1 MSTTT
6 DEILEKLKTISL
18 FEAKELVAQIEE
30 TFGVDAST
38 PVGGIGVASVEGGG
52 AGNEAVEEKTTFD
65 VILESISSDKRVAAL
80 KAIRNLTSLGLKE
93 AKDFTTSLP
102 KAVKESVS
110 KEEAESTKQQL
121 EEVGG
126 QVKIV

>member
-1 MSTTT
+1 MSATT

-38 PVGGIGVASVEGGG
+38 PVGGVGLAPMEGGG
-52 AGNEAVEEKTTFD
+52 AGGEAAEEKTTFD
-65 VILESISSDKRVAAL
+65 VVLESISSDKRVAAL
-80 KAIRNLTSLGLKE
+80 KAIRNITNLGLKE

-110 KEEAESTKQQL
+110 KEEAETIKQQL
-121 EEVGG
+121 QDFG